1 MRAQG
6 DRAAPD
12 FRALFEATTARHLA
26 LTTRDLTIV
35 AVSDAFLRDTM
46 AVREEI
52 LGRGFFEVFP
62 EVFPEVLPE
71 ILIEGPDRQ
80 PSETAR
86 KIRASIERVLQTRVS
101 DALAVR
107 RYCMRRHPAAGAGF
121 DERSIAVVNSPVID
135 DEGRVA
141 FIIHTIEDVMEPRRP
156 PDAPAGDDARTVAW
170 LRAFLQQE
178 LSSERTEI
186 DVLTRELAQKKRAS
200 DSALSSAAAA
210 RDEALRRSQLK
221 TRFLGMVS
229 HELRTPLTA
238 LCLQVERMQRNA
250 RDLDA
255 RHRESLERIS
265 FSASRLREMIETLL
279 EYARVD
285 GGHVAV
291 NTASFDLADS
301 VHRMVEN
308 HRDEAEQRG
317 LELNCSTLAPLA
329 VVQSDQRLVELVVSN
344 LVDNA
349 IKFTNAGRIDVVLG
363 KSADGAHRVAV
374 SDSGPGIPEPQQKRI
389 FEPFEQLG
397 SSRRSPSGIGL
408 GLALVRDIAGALGG
422 RIELVSRLREG
433 STFTFVLPSVAAK
446 PPSPQ
451 LDPGQGE
458 HAVDLDRR

>member
-1 MRAQG
+1 M
-6 DRAAPD
+6 
-12 FRALFEATTARHLA
+12 
-26 LTTRDLTIV
+26 

-46 AVREEI
+46 ALREEI

-62 EVFPEVLPE
+62 EVFPEILPD
-71 ILIEGPDRQ
+71 ILIEGGDRQ

-86 KIRASIERVLQTRVS
+86 NVRASIERVLKTRAS
-101 DALAVR
+101 DAVAVR
-107 RYCMRRHPAAGAGF
+107 RYRMRRHPAAGGGF
-121 DERSIAVVNSPVID
+121 DERRMTVVNSPVFD
-135 DEGRVA
+135 KEGRVS
-141 FIIHTIEDVMEPRRP
+141 FIIHTIEDVMEPGRP
-156 PDAPAGDDARTVAW
+156 PDAPAGDDAQTMGW

-178 LSSERTEI
+178 LSSEKTEI
-186 DVLTRELAQKKRAS
+186 DLLARELAQQKRAS
-200 DSALSSAAAA
+200 DSRLSSAVAA

-250 RDLDA
+250 RDLDS

-265 FSASRLREMIETLL
+265 FSASRLREMIQTLL

-291 NTASFDLADS
+291 NAASFDLADS
-301 VHRMVEN
+301 VQRMVEN

-317 LELNCSTLAPLA
+317 LELRCSSLAPLA
-329 VVQSDQRLVELVVSN
+329 VVQSDQRLVELVISN

-349 IKFTNAGRIDVVLG
+349 IKFTNAGRIEVILG

-397 SSRRSPSGIGL
+397 TPRPSPAGIGL

-422 RIELVSRLREG
+422 RIELVSRLSEG
-433 STFTFVLPSVAAK
+433 STFTFVLPAVITK

-451 LDPGQGE
+451 LEPGQG
-458 HAVDLDRR
+458 